1 MQDFMH
7 AKNYELDLQNCSLTS
22 VNFLIE
28 QTRKL
33 NNYISNK
40 GGVLIVVS
48 CPGKHVIIHT
58 LMKPQYIPKQ
68 NVYNN
73 VHIWIAMSTISAPSS
88 SLLMITFMI
97 AIKSVHYKQINVEA
111 ENILVNTYHALVSL
125 AGK

>member
-1 MQDFMH
+1 
-7 AKNYELDLQNCSLTS
+7 
-22 VNFLIE
+22 
-28 QTRKL
+28 
-33 NNYISNK
+33 
-40 GGVLIVVS
+40 
-48 CPGKHVIIHT
+48 
-58 LMKPQYIPKQ
+58 MKPQYIPKQ